1 MPVSSGQGM
10 GQYRYDNSF
19 NYLTNN
25 EVHQTIGMDNKDIKP
40 KYINKGSVI
49 VFRDVEID
57 LKSPIYSG
65 KSYYLHLE
73 LPQHIQYETK
83 VRIKLCAQVNS
94 AEAQNSDI
102 DTSAFQEIRELII
115 PPAPP
120 IKGDQAIEEIIL
132 YSDPAEKQNPKNLPY
147 FANII
152 FEWPGST
159 NNINSPKWI
168 KESVYRGT
176 SANGDIFYYLS
187 AGDEKEP
194 TENEEGLLSTYVSA
208 AVAGVYGEAEQEKY
222 KARIITEFSIG
233 ELEKRW
239 LTASSSVSIAK
250 FDIVFSPQYKLTAG
264 YPYILL
270 EIDRND
276 SHHTQIQYV
285 VDKKTYYGTYMDVN
299 YINGELWEI
308 TNLLPEENSIFD
320 APIKIGKD
328 GVLNHIAIWSHP
340 ELMLAIN
347 GEEIKVGQTNFYE
360 LDDFVIKTL
369 GIVAKDGSD
378 RFVMDYQ
385 YRVTS

>member
-19 NYLTNN
+19 NYLANN
-25 EVHQTIGMDNKDIKP
+25 EVHQTIGTNNKDIEP
-40 KYINKGSVI
+40 KYIDKGSVI

-94 AEAQNSDI
+94 ADAQNPNI

-132 YSDPAEKQNPKNLPY
+132 YSNPSEEKNPKNLPY
-147 FANII
+147 FADII

-159 NNINSPKWI
+159 NNINSPIWI
-168 KESVYRGT
+168 AGNVYRGT
-176 SANGDIFYYLS
+176 STNGDIFYYLA
-187 AGDEKEP
+187 AGDEEGP

-208 AVAGVYGEAEQEKY
+208 AAAGVYGEAEQEKY

-285 VDKKTYYGTYMDVN
+285 VNKNTYYGTYMDVN